1 MKSSV
6 KRCEAQGDAGYIAVI
21 DTETNWDGDLM
32 SIGVVIAHRESFC
45 AAAERYYIITP
56 ECHVFSLYGFALGA
70 YKPATR
76 CSRQEAVQ
84 DLRSFLDDYRVT
96 DLFAYNA
103 RFDYQ
108 HTPELN
114 DYIWH
119 DIMRV
124 AAYRQYNHSIP
135 EDVACFSTGRL
146 KSNYGVEPVL
156 RWLLRDERYTE
167 THNAMCD
174 AKDEL
179 QIMALLDC
187 PAEMYPSLQDSAA
200 EKAASVTQ
208 EHRREQTREY
218 LRKRGLLANAELV
231 GYINSRSPV
240 TFCCHA
246 CRNHWDVS
254 YAKAMRGALLC
265 PRCAPKPKPPKK
277 KALSAEERFAEK
289 EREFLRLISAK
300 SGNSLRVL
308 QYRGSTL
315 KATAQC
321 AACGYTW
328 DIRPDHLK
336 DRCYCPQCRKA
347 K

>member
-6 KRCEAQGDAGYIAVI
+6 KRCQAQGDAGYIAVI

-32 SIGVVIAHRESFC
+32 SIGVVIARRASFC

-70 YKPATR
+70 YKPATQ
-76 CSRQEAVQ
+76 CSRQEAVE

-103 RFDYQ
+103 KFDNQ
-108 HTPELN
+108 HMPELN

-119 DIMRV
+119 DIMRI
-124 AAYRQYNHSIP
+124 AAYRQYNHTIP
-135 EDVACFSTGRL
+135 EDAECFSTGRL

-156 RWLLRDERYTE
+156 RWLLGDPLYRE

-187 PAEMYPSLQDSAA
+187 PAEMYPGLQDSAA
-200 EKAASVTQ
+200 QKTASVTREQ
-208 EHRREQTREY
+208 RREQTREY

-231 GYINSRSPV
+231 GYIDSRSPV

-254 YAKAMRGALLC
+254 YAKAMRGTLLC

-289 EREFLRLISAK
+289 EREFLRLISAG
-300 SGNSLRVL
+300 SGNGLRVL

>member
-70 YKPATR
+70 YKPATQ
-76 CSRQEAVQ
+76 CSRQEAAE

-103 RFDYQ
+103 KFDYQ
-108 HTPELN
+108 HVPELN
-114 DYIWH
+114 DYVWH
-119 DIMRV
+119 DIMRI
-124 AAYRQYNHSIP
+124 AAYRQYNHTIP
-135 EDVACFSTGRL
+135 EDAECFSTGRL
-146 KSNYGVEPVL
+146 KSNYGVEPML

-200 EKAASVTQ
+200 QKTASVTL

-231 GYINSRSPV
+231 GYIDSRSPV

-289 EREFLRLISAK
+289 EREFLRLISAG